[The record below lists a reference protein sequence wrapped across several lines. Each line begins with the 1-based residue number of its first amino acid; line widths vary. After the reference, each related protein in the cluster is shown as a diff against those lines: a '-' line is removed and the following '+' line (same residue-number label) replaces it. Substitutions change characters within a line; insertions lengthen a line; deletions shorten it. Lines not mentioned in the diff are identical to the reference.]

1 MNSEGSRLCYVT
13 ENSRTI
19 VSHNGNKSAHSVV
32 TSHCKVALTN
42 WVKVP
47 YPSNDKQIK
56 HV

>member
-1 MNSEGSRLCYVT
+1 MNSEGSRLSYVT

-19 VSHNGNKSAHSVV
+19 VTHNGNKSAHSV
-32 TSHCKVALTN
+32 VALTN